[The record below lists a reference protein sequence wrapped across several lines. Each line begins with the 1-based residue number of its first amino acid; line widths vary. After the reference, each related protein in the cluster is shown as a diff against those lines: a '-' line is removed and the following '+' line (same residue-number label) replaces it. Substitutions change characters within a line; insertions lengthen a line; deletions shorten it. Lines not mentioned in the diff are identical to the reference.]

1 LRSEN
6 WRTGAFVVV
15 PSDENGRSGALEP
28 TDDPVWVVQEGGF
41 DPLRE
46 GGIES
51 RFTISNGLLGVRGV
65 PEICGKE
72 VCISSPYTSVAGLF
86 DTSATLPHI
95 PVLVSAPDWVG
106 VTLLVNGAPLIR
118 STDAMVTHLRTLD
131 MRRGALVSSWHP
143 AKAGGVVVRL
153 RSIRLVS
160 LVDRGVGLQ
169 ILSLDIGGQAEI
181 TLEVSCLAENPA
193 FEPILVGP
201 ALGVWRIGKSGK
213 SLAIATAAALRFD
226 GREVTPVPLDNLKW
240 RWRWKSQPGQIAYFE
255 RLVSFARSEK
265 LEGDPGTAAQDTL
278 DKVRQMGARG
288 IIQRHE
294 AAWENRW
301 SCSDI
306 EVGGDDGS
314 QRALRFAVYHLN
326 GAANPDD
333 ESVSVGARA
342 LTGDTYH
349 GHVFWDTEIFLL
361 PFYLLTW
368 PRAARAMLMYR
379 YHSLAGARAKA
390 ARMGWRGAFYAW
402 ESASDGEEAT
412 PDQVIGADG
421 KLVDVLSGKL
431 EEHISA
437 DVAYAVWHYWRATGD
452 DAFVLEAGAEVLF
465 ETARF
470 WASRAQLEADGKRH
484 IRDVEGPD
492 EYHEHID
499 DNAFTNGMA
508 RWNLRRAIE
517 VATLMRER
525 WPERAAEISARIALH
540 EVELEEWGEA
550 AETLATGVDVKTG
563 LIEQFAG
570 YFNLEEIELQQ
581 YASRL
586 APMDVVLGR
595 ERTKRSQVIKQADVV
610 ALLALLP
617 EEFDRKSQ
625 VVNFRYYEPRC
636 DHGSSLSP
644 AMHAMVAARL
654 GDAQLAL
661 RYFREAASIDLA
673 DDAAISAGGIH
684 IATLGGLWQAA
695 VFGFAGVSLL
705 DDAIALDPQ
714 LPNQWNSLG
723 FRLQWRGRQ
732 LRVRIEQE
740 RNLLSATLED
750 GEPMN
755 LIVAGAMHELQ
766 RGPSLRVIIQSGQ
779 IRPSKA

>member
-1 LRSEN
+1 
-6 WRTGAFVVV
+6 V
-15 PSDENGRSGALEP
+15 PSDENKRREDALEP
-28 TDDPVWVVQEGGF
+28 TSDPGWLVQARGY

-46 GGIES
+46 LGVES
-51 RFTISNGLLGVRGV
+51 RFSIGNGFLGVRGV
-65 PEICGKE
+65 PAICGEE
-72 VCISSPYTSVAGLF
+72 VCVSSPYTYVAGLF
-86 DTSATLPHI
+86 DTPAILPHV

-106 VTLLVNGAPLIR
+106 VTLLVNGDPLIR
-118 STDAMVTHLRTLD
+118 HPDDMVPHLRTLD
-131 MRRGALVSSWHP
+131 MERGALVSTWRP
-143 AKAGGVVVRL
+143 AKAGGAVVRV
-153 RSIRLVS
+153 RSIRMVS

-181 TLEVSCLAENPA
+181 TLEVSCLASDPA
-193 FEPILVGP
+193 FEPILLAP
-201 ALGVWRIGKSGK
+201 DLSVWRIGKSGK
-213 SLAIATAAALRFD
+213 SLAIATAAALQLD
-226 GREVTPVPLDNLKW
+226 GREVIPVRLDNLKW
-240 RWRWKSQPGQIAYFE
+240 RWRWKSRPGQIAYFE
-255 RLVSFARSEK
+255 RLVSFARGEK
-265 LEGDPGTAAQDTL
+265 ADDDPGAVAQKTL
-278 DKVRQMGARG
+278 SNLRQLGARG

-294 AAWENRW
+294 AAWEERW
-301 SCSDI
+301 RYSEI
-306 EVGGDDGS
+306 EVGGDEES
-314 QRALRFAVYHLN
+314 QRALRFAAYHLN
-326 GAANPDD
+326 SAANPDD

-361 PFYLLTW
+361 PFYTLTW

-379 YHSLAGARAKA
+379 YHSLAAARAKA

-402 ESASDGEEAT
+402 ESASGGEEVT
-412 PDQVIGADG
+412 PDQVISPDG
-421 KLVDVLSGKL
+421 KLVKVLSGKL

-452 DAFVLEAGAEVLF
+452 DGFLLDAGAEVLF

-470 WASRAQLEADGKRH
+470 WASRAQPEADGKRH

-499 DNAFTNGMA
+499 DNAFTNVMA

-517 VATLMRER
+517 VAALMRKR
-525 WPERAAEISARIALH
+525 WPERSAAISGRIALD
-540 EVELEEWGEA
+540 EVELEEWGKA
-550 AETLATGVDVKTG
+550 AETLATRVDVKTG

-570 YFNLEEIELQQ
+570 YFNLEEIDLSQ
-581 YASRL
+581 YASRSTS
-586 APMDVVLGR
+586 MDVVLGR

-617 EEFDRKSQ
+617 EEFDRSSK
-625 VVNFRYYEPRC
+625 VVNFRHYEPRC

-654 GDAQLAL
+654 GDTQLAL

-673 DDAAISAGGIH
+673 DDVAISAGGIH

-695 VFGFAGVSLL
+695 VFGFAGLSLH

-714 LPNQWNSLG
+714 LPTQWNSLG
-723 FRLQWRGRQ
+723 FRLQWRGRH
-732 LRVRIEQE
+732 LRVLIERE
-740 RNLLSATLED
+740 SNKRDGKTLLAEYLLSATLEE
-750 GEPMN
+750 GERLK
-755 LIVAGAMHELQ
+755 LIVAGEVHELF
-766 RGPSLRVIIQSGQ
+766 PEASLRVVVQGVKSDF
-779 IRPSKA
+779 RV